1 MGTPLSL
8 LNLLHEK
15 TRLVVAIAGV
25 SFAVL
30 LIFLNLGFLGAL
42 LQTTTEIY
50 SNMNAEVFLISPKT
64 SEISTSES
72 FPRDRLYQVEG
83 LAGVEKTMPVY
94 VGYMQWRNPSTRRT
108 RALFAFAFNPHDS
121 VFSLPEFQDPNTI
134 AIMERPNVVLFDRRS
149 RPEFGPQTLGTT
161 TEVERRQVK
170 IGGNYTLGAGFT
182 ADGSV
187 VMSDQNFLRFF
198 RRRTL
203 ERVDLGLVKLAAG
216 TDATRLATEIG
227 DRLRSNGDVL
237 VLTKEALIAR
247 EQKYWLVNASLGF
260 IFGLGVIVS
269 FIVGTVIV
277 YQIIYTD
284 ISDHYAEYATLKAM
298 GYRNRYLFGVVLQE
312 ALILSLMGFIP
323 GYVISF
329 GLYALTNQAT
339 AGALPM
345 SMTLDRAIFVLVLA
359 TLMCSL
365 SGLIS
370 VRKVMDADPAEVF
383 S

>member
-284 ISDHYAEYATLKAM
+284 ISDHYAEYANLKAM